1 MKSPDALADVEQFHE
16 VFNLPVEKTP
26 KIPSEERCRLRI
38 NLLEEELK
46 ELKAAIERRD
56 LVEIADAFCD
66 LQYVLSGAILEF
78 GLGDKFEQLFR
89 EVHRSN
95 MSKVCHTLEE
105 AQQTVEHY
113 RAKGVEAYIQPKEN
127 VFLVYRTSDNKVLKS
142 IQYSP
147 AQLKKLVFHE

>member
-16 VFNLPVEKTP
+16 VFDLPVESAP
-26 KIPSEERCRLRI
+26 IIPSEERCRLRI

-46 ELKAAIERRD
+46 ELKAAIERKD

-78 GLGDKFEQLFR
+78 GFGDTFEKLFR

-95 MSKVCHTLEE
+95 MSKVCQTLEE

-113 RAKGVEAYIQPKEN
+113 KAKGIDAYVQAKEN
-127 VFLVYRTSDNKVLKS
+127 IFVVYRKSDNKVLKS
-142 IQYSP
+142 VRYSP
-147 AQLKKLVFHE
+147 AQLRKLIFP